1 MIQSDMFQP
10 GDLICSV
17 QSTHNNIR
25 IVGEQ
30 EELPAF
36 VPKSLKEEVSSL
48 SKSDGDSTSK
58 RPLLRSY
65 DINVSI
71 TLEPPA
77 SVGQPEPPGI
87 PSPTKRLR
95 AIIAVK
101 GYVLP
106 DPHIPNRLTVWFTGG
121 KLCPAMLANEDE
133 DMDEGVEKGSSKG
146 KKGKGK
152 KETNGD
158 DDEYGGFEEWS
169 ALFSKGKWRKT
180 LGERARA
187 MAAKLLLGAE
197 IPNKMEDNGHMEYS
211 LHRPVGGHSKV
222 YVEVMYLDEDIL
234 IMKGHRGT
242 IYAMAR
248 SCVSQRYRVSSQE
261 DEKAD

>member
-1 MIQSDMFQP
+1 M
-10 GDLICSV
+10 
-17 QSTHNNIR
+17 
-25 IVGEQ
+25 
-30 EELPAF
+30 
-36 VPKSLKEEVSSL
+36 VSSY
-48 SKSDGDSTSK
+48 S
-58 RPLLRSY
+58 
-65 DINVSI
+65 INVSI

-77 SVGQPEPPGI
+77 SVEQPEPSGI
-87 PSPTKRLR
+87 PSPAKRLR
-95 AIIAVK
+95 AVIAVK

-121 KLCPAMLANEDE
+121 KLCPAMLANDDD
-133 DMDEGVEKGSSKG
+133 DMDEGDEKGKSKG
-146 KKGKGK
+146 KKSKSK
-152 KETNGD
+152 KKTNVD

-222 YVEVMYLDEDIL
+222 YVEVLYLDEDIL
-234 IMKGHRGT
+234 IMRGHRGT

-248 SCVSQRYRVSSQE
+248 SCVSQRYRVSSQ
-261 DEKAD
+261 DDKNAD